1 MAKYIFQK
9 TTYFILIFILLLGCK
24 KEEVSPP
31 DPILGNWEVKSVSG
45 AGETVIWNDL
55 KATLVDLIPE
65 YECME
70 WTVAITE
77 EIVTTNII
85 LPDYD
90 SNGCESAEV
99 TVWTWERT
107 KDSNEYTFTKGLI
120 EISIY
125 NINVSGSQM
134 TWTDQFDGSI
144 TIWTKVE

>member
-31 DPILGNWEVKSVSG
+31 DPILGNWQVYSIYG
-45 AGETVIWNDL
+45 AGETIVWNDL

-90 SNGCESAEV
+90 SNGCEPAIV

-107 KDSNEYTFTKGLI
+107 KDSNEYTFTKGLT
-120 EISIY
+120 EVSIY

-144 TIWTKVE
+144 TIWTKAE

>member
-1 MAKYIFQK
+1 MAKDIFQK

-24 KEEVSPP
+24 KEEASPP

-45 AGETVIWNDL
+45 AGETIIWNDL

-90 SNGCESAEV
+90 TNGCEPAEV

-120 EISIY
+120 EVSIY